1 MLKSVSSTEISTERS
16 RCSTRVLS
24 TSDRIGNAFSGE
36 PAWPRSAWNR
46 VSSRLR
52 GRCWRS
58 WRRSSRRMA
67 WRRGNRSSRCPCGR
81 GSTPATRASP
91 RDCRAAPK
99 PSSSVG
105 RWKAS
110 SDGSAEWTRCARSRR
125 RRRDGGR
132 LHERAKH
139 LLKQVTRDGLSTLPD
154 LGEHNMASKNIQH
167 DIVESNPGRI
177 NVMVEVQSDG
187 SKKKVELPLR
197 LLALGDYTGREDA
210 TPIVEREAIN
220 INKDNF
226 DGVLKSLAVRAD
238 YAVTHGS
245 GADAEETSVH
255 LEFDKLSDF
264 HPEAVARQVPAIYR
278 L

>member
-1 MLKSVSSTEISTERS
+1 
-16 RCSTRVLS
+16 
-24 TSDRIGNAFSGE
+24 
-36 PAWPRSAWNR
+36 
-46 VSSRLR
+46 
-52 GRCWRS
+52 
-58 WRRSSRRMA
+58 
-67 WRRGNRSSRCPCGR
+67 
-81 GSTPATRASP
+81 
-91 RDCRAAPK
+91 
-99 PSSSVG
+99 
-105 RWKAS
+105 
-110 SDGSAEWTRCARSRR
+110 
-125 RRRDGGR
+125 
-132 LHERAKH
+132 
-139 LLKQVTRDGLSTLPD
+139 
-154 LGEHNMASKNIQH
+154 MASKNIQH

-245 GADAEETSVH
+245 GRDAEETSVH

-278 L
+278 LVAARNLLQDLRNRVINAAEFRKGLEEIVRDTTARKQLAAELDRVMEPESSH